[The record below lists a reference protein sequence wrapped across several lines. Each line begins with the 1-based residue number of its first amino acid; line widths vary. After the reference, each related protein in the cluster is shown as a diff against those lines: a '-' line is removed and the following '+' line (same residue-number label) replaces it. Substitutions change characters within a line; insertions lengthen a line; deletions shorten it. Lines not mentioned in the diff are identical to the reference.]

1 MFLWI
6 FQQYVLRLLLA
17 VQEWNFFDLI
27 SQTGLQA
34 DLKGFTIHLI
44 PETCAALSQG
54 KIVMGQFVRYK
65 TSPCEK
71 EVHLKKNT
79 FKRVHIH
86 DMILKYAF
94 KKYDLL

>member
-1 MFLWI
+1 MCVSLII

-71 EVHLKKNT
+71 EVHLINKYIEEST
-79 FKRVHIH
+79 RSWH
-86 DMILKYAF
+86 DT
-94 KKYDLL
+94 